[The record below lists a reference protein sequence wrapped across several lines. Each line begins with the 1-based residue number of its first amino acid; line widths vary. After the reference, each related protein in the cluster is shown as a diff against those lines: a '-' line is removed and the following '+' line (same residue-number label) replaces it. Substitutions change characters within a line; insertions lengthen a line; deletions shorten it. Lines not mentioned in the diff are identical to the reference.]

1 MNLHISGVTNM
12 FIQTVAQNAILRSK
26 KLRASLET
34 SNKPHKK
41 KSSGTGAFFV
51 LLTVTILAVLFSLS

>member
-1 MNLHISGVTNM
+1 M